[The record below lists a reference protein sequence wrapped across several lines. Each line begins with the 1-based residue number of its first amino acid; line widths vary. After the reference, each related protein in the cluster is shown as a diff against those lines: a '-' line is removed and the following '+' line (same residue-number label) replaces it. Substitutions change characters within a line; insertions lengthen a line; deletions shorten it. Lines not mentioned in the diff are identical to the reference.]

1 MTRSREG
8 KRRTS
13 SSGNKLPVYYQ
24 TSLRDARNVSPIGA
38 AGSRRIE
45 KIMNIHRTF
54 AVARK
59 EARQIVRDS
68 RSLYLALGIPVMLMI
83 LFGYALSL
91 DVDKIPLA
99 VWDQDRS
106 SQSRELIDR
115 LTSSGYFTLVL
126 SPESYKPIIQAVD
139 KTDVNVGVVI
149 PWDFS
154 RNLKKGKTTRIQAI
168 VDGSDSTRAGL
179 AIVYLETIMATFDE
193 DFRKKALVRQAVA
206 HRVILPVE
214 PRIRLLYNP
223 ELKSRSNIIPG
234 LIAIIMMVIAALLT
248 SLTIVRERE
257 TGTMEQLI
265 STPVKSNELIVGKL
279 IPYFALG
286 YVDLLMV
293 YLMGQ
298 YVFDVPLRGSLLL
311 MFLVSSLFLIG
322 AMSLGFLIS
331 VIATNQF
338 FATQL
343 ALLGTFLP
351 SFLLSGFVFPIS
363 NMPDALQV
371 ITYVIPAR
379 HFVTVL
385 RAIYLKGVGIEAIAV
400 PVAMLA
406 IFALFMTTV
415 ATRKLRKTL
424 V

>member
-1 MTRSREG
+1 
-8 KRRTS
+8 
-13 SSGNKLPVYYQ
+13 
-24 TSLRDARNVSPIGA
+24 
-38 AGSRRIE
+38 
-45 KIMNIHRTF
+45 
-54 AVARK
+54 
-59 EARQIVRDS
+59 
-68 RSLYLALGIPVMLMI
+68 
-83 LFGYALSL
+83 
-91 DVDKIPLA
+91 
-99 VWDQDRS
+99 
-106 SQSRELIDR
+106 
-115 LTSSGYFTLVL
+115 
-126 SPESYKPIIQAVD
+126 
-139 KTDVNVGVVI
+139 
-149 PWDFS
+149 
-154 RNLKKGKTTRIQAI
+154 
-168 VDGSDSTRAGL
+168 
-179 AIVYLETIMATFDE
+179 
-193 DFRKKALVRQAVA
+193 
-206 HRVILPVE
+206 
-214 PRIRLLYNP
+214 
-223 ELKSRSNIIPG
+223 
-234 LIAIIMMVIAALLT
+234 
-248 SLTIVRERE
+248 
-257 TGTMEQLI
+257 MEQLI

-363 NMPDALQV
+363 NMPDVLQV